1 MKKIYYLFAMLAM
14 GLCVTNGA
22 LANVKAEMMT
32 MNRYVNAVA
41 RAQTAEELQQ
51 AAQSLREAAIQAQAK
66 KPSSVNSEN
75 LQGYQQGMQHFIDTV
90 GQIEQLAKQGK
101 LDEARE
107 LSKKLQDLKKEYHSK
122 YK

>member
-1 MKKIYYLFAMLAM
+1 
-14 GLCVTNGA
+14 
-22 LANVKAEMMT
+22 

-66 KPSSVNSEN
+66 KPSSVNSGN

-107 LSKKLQDLKKEYHSK
+107 LSKKLQDLKKEYHAK

>member
-1 MKKIYYLFAMLAM
+1 MKQIKYLFAMLAM

-32 MNRYVNAVA
+32 MNRYVSAVA

-51 AAQSLREAAIQAQAK
+51 AAQSLREAALQAQAK
-66 KPSSVNSEN
+66 KPSSVSSEN

-107 LSKKLQDLKKEYHSK
+107 LSKKLQDLKKEYHAK